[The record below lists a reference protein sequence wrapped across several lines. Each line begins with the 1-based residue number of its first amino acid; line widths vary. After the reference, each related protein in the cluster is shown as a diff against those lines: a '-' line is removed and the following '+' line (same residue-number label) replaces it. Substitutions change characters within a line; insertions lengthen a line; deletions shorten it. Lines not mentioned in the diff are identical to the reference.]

1 MVSNKADEDLSNE
14 QRLVAL
20 LKEGHEGAFRVL
32 VREYQERLFDLAY
45 LIISDRKERIISD
58 REESLDIVQEVFLK
72 VHRHINSKFDEKSK
86 LYTWLYRI
94 TVNECNNWHKR
105 WKRRFRDY
113 HQPLETD
120 EPDYFSELGTND
132 FAPDTLYQE
141 KEIEKAY
148 REALKGLGKNARAVL
163 VLKEV
168 EGLSYDEISK
178 ILKIKR
184 GTVSSR
190 LCNARK
196 NLRKSLEKYL
206 DKDQSK

>member
-1 MVSNKADEDLSNE
+1 MVSNKADEDLWNE
-14 QRLVAL
+14 ERLVVL
-20 LKEGHEGAFRVL
+20 LREGHEGAFRVL
-32 VREYQERLFDLAY
+32 VREYQEKLFNIACG
-45 LIISDRKERIISD
+45 ITSD

-72 VHRHINSKFDEKSK
+72 VYRYINTFGERSK
-86 LYTWLYRI
+86 LSTWLYRI
-94 TVNECNNWHKR
+94 TVNECFNLHR
-105 WKRRFRDY
+105 SWKRRFRRY

-120 EPDYFSELGTND
+120 EGGYLSELGTDD

-141 KEIEKAY
+141 KEFEKAF
-148 REALKGLGKNARAVL
+148 REALKGLGKNARAVF

-168 EGLSYDEISK
+168 EGLSYDEISR

-190 LCNARK
+190 LCYARK